1 MKILLNYILVGIP
14 VINIQGA
21 GAGTIFCYG
30 FVTIAALYY
39 LSKETKIRFN
49 LVSVLIKPL
58 LAGIICAVSAYVSYE
73 LMSKVLQDRL
83 STVLAV
89 IIASIIYLISLFL
102 LRALPPSDV
111 KMLPK
116 GDIIVKTLAKLKLIR

>member
-1 MKILLNYILVGIP
+1 
-14 VINIQGA
+14 
-21 GAGTIFCYG
+21 
-30 FVTIAALYY
+30 
-39 LSKETKIRFN
+39 
-49 LVSVLIKPL
+49 
-58 LAGIICAVSAYVSYE
+58 
-73 LMSKVLQDRL
+73 MSKVLQDRL

-102 LRALPPSDV
+102 LRALTPSDV

>member
-1 MKILLNYILVGIP
+1 M
-14 VINIQGA
+14 
-21 GAGTIFCYG
+21 
-30 FVTIAALYY
+30 
-39 LSKETKIRFN
+39 SKETKIRFN

-102 LRALPPSDV
+102 LRALTPSDV